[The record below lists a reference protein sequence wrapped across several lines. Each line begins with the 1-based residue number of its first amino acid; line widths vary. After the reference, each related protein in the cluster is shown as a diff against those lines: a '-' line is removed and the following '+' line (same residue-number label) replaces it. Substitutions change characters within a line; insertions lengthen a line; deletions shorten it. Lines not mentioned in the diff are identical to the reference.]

1 MNCDL
6 KAAKKALRKDIA
18 AHTAELTPE
27 YIKESNEG
35 ILRNILAMPEYKS
48 AKVIFAY
55 YSVGAEADVLE
66 LSRRAL
72 SEGKVIA
79 MPCIYG
85 KLMRFRTVSSVEEL
99 NSLLPGVF
107 DIPAPAESAEELTPD
122 KADMMLVPAAA
133 FGRDGSR
140 LGRGGGFYDRY
151 LENFEA
157 LTVGICREE
166 FLFDSVPCEAHD
178 RKVDAVVTEKGVARP
193 RKESRDA

>member
-1 MNCDL
+1 MSCDL

-18 AHTAELTPE
+18 GRTEELTPE

-35 ILRNILAMPEYKS
+35 ILRNILAMPEYKK

-66 LSRRAL
+66 LSRQAL
-72 SEGKVIA
+72 NAGKIIA

-85 KLMRFRTVSSVEEL
+85 KLMRFRAVGSAEEL
-99 NSLLPGVF
+99 NSLEPGVF
-107 DIPAPAESAEELTPD
+107 DIPCPQESAEELTPD

-133 FGRDGSR
+133 FGKDGSR

-151 LENFEA
+151 LADFNA
-157 LTVGICREE
+157 LTVGVCREE

-178 RKVDAVVTEKGVARP
+178 RKVDAVVTEKGIARP
-193 RKESRDA
+193 RKRSRDA